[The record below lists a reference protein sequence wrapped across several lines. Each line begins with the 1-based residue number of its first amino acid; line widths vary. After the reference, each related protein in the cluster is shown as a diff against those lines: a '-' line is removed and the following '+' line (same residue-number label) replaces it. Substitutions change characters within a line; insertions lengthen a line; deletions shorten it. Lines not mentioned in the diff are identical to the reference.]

1 MQKKRTPKYYDWHK
15 TLSYDADVT
24 MVIGARGVGKT
35 FGLRTQ
41 CIRDWIKDGS
51 RFVEVVR
58 FKNELSDV
66 SDGYFNRVGNQAE
79 FDGYVFRTDARYAWI
94 AKKQVEQEDEDKKIK
109 YDWQLLGYFVALSD
123 AQKKKKKT
131 FDKVRRII
139 FDEAI
144 LERSD
149 RYHNYLPNEFGVLAN
164 LVDTVSRERADM
176 EGLRP
181 RVYLLGNAC
190 DLSNPYFANYS
201 VGTDLKF
208 GYRWYA
214 KKTFLLHYVDA
225 GDYATE
231 KLEGTVAG
239 RMMRGTS
246 AAKIAISNE
255 FVGTSNEF
263 VRRKPSR
270 AKFSFGIVCNGN
282 RFGVWIDLQGG
293 LYYITNKLPKNAES
307 EGFDKPIYALT
318 ADDNRVN
325 YIAAKKAT
333 KTLTYFSEMYYLNLV
348 RYDTVQTKSDFRTV
362 LALFGIR

>member
-1 MQKKRTPKYYDWHK
+1 MADFYDWHK

-35 FGLRTQ
+35 FGIRTQ

-58 FKNELSDV
+58 FKNELSGV
-66 SDGYFNRVGNQAE
+66 ADGYFNRTGEQE
-79 FDGYVFRTDARYAWI
+79 DFKDYIFRTDARYAWI
-94 AKKQVEQEDEDKKIK
+94 ARRPIETEDKERKLKPEWHLI
-109 YDWQLLGYFVALSD
+109 GYFIALSD
-123 AQKKKKKT
+123 AQRMKKRT

-139 FDEAI
+139 FDESI

-164 LVDTVSRERADM
+164 LVDTVSRERADT

-190 DLSNPYFANYS
+190 DLSNPYFAAYG

-208 GYRWYA
+208 GYRWYNG
-214 KKTFLLHYVDA
+214 KTFLLHYVDA
-225 GDYATE
+225 GEYATE

-246 AAKIAISNE
+246 AAKVAISNE
-255 FVGTSNEF
+255 FVGVGKEF
-263 VRRKPSR
+263 VSRKPSR
-270 AKFSFGIVCNGN
+270 AKFYFGIKCDGMT
-282 RFGVWIDLQGG
+282 FGIWCDLQGG
-293 LYYITNKLPKNAES
+293 LYYVTKKLPKDVDR
-307 EGFDKPIYALT
+307 EGSRYTIFALT
-318 ADDNRVN
+318 AADNKVN
-325 YIAAKKAT
+325 YIAAKRAD
-333 KTLTYFSEMYYLNLV
+333 KTLSYFAEMYYLNLV
-348 RYDTVQTKSDFRTV
+348 RYDSVQTKTEFMNV
-362 LALFGIR
+362 LSMFGIR